1 LFATFVRNL
10 CSQQQPVTEF
20 NAMKTLIMLGSLIT
34 ALLLSQ
40 TAAADHRDYRRGYD
54 HYRNYDY
61 YRSYRDSYRYSNY
74 FGVNPYHFG
83 NRRGSSFHFS
93 YGDRYSR
100 RHDHDAGYFVGGLVL
115 GSLLSAPRYYAR
127 YNANYYERPVERV
140 VYRSAPVVTQRE
152 VVVVRNIVRNEA
164 RNEIRN
170 AARTTS
176 AANNQIASGRR
187 LLRDL
192 EGNCFERNV
201 DEEGNEIR
209 VQLQS
214 QECNF

>member
-1 LFATFVRNL
+1 
-10 CSQQQPVTEF
+10 
-20 NAMKTLIMLGSLIT
+20 MKNLIMLGSLIT

-40 TAAADHRDYRRGYD
+40 TAAADHRDYRRGDDYYRGYD
-54 HYRNYDY
+54 NHRSYGHSYRRSYRNY
-61 YRSYRDSYRYSNY
+61 YRDSDYY
-74 FGVNPYHFG
+74 GVNPYHYG
-83 NRRGSSFHFS
+83 SRRGSSFHFS
-93 YGDRYSR
+93 YGSRHSR

-115 GSLLSAPRYYAR
+115 GSLLSAPRYY
-127 YNANYYERPVERV
+127 ERPVERV

-152 VVVVRNIVRNEA
+152 VVVVRNSVN
-164 RNEIRN
+164 N
-170 AARTTS
+170 TS
-176 AANNQIASGRR
+176 ASNNQIASGRR

-209 VQLQS
+209 VQLEA

>member
-1 LFATFVRNL
+1 
-10 CSQQQPVTEF
+10 
-20 NAMKTLIMLGSLIT
+20 MKTLIMLGSLIT
-34 ALLLSQ
+34 ALLLAQ

-54 HYRNYDY
+54 DYRDYDRY
-61 YRSYRDSYRYSNY
+61 RSHRYSYGRSYRDSYRYSDY
-74 FGVNPYHFG
+74 YGSNPYHFG

-115 GSLLSAPRYYAR
+115 GSLLSAPRYY
-127 YNANYYERPVERV
+127 EPPIERV

-152 VVVVRNIVRNEA
+152 VVVVRNTVRDS
-164 RNEIRN
+164 
-170 AARTTS
+170 S
-176 AANNQIASGRR
+176 ASNNQIASGRR

-209 VQLQS
+209 VQLQA
-214 QECNF
+214 QECDF